1 MDAALLILLP
11 VTTFQ
16 MQYKERKEITMRDHM
31 EKSRK
36 GAYLIDSDLSQHLIF
51 FCEIIHICKG

>member
-16 MQYKERKEITMRDHM
+16 MQYKEGNHYERPYGK
-31 EKSRK
+31 
-36 GAYLIDSDLSQHLIF
+36 F
-51 FCEIIHICKG
+51 